1 MVSMKI
7 LTKDTWQIIRQN
19 WKNILLFE
27 LLYRGITTS
36 VYMRLV
42 SRGIRLALRAAGYS
56 YLTPANIGNF
66 LIRPVTLLIFAAV
79 AFVGILILSLETAGL
94 ITAFQGSAY
103 YQKLTP
109 LHILWGGLQKLKDEM
124 IKCNWRLPLFLTVQY
139 LLIHLPF
146 IMRTIVRYKPAN
158 FIFQELKKQPVAVAF
173 LVVLLIFGILAV
185 IPRSLTAYGCMIEQ
199 KHFHSGVVRSWQ
211 MTHKRK
217 WKISSLAM
225 FWELAVILL
234 AVAVY
239 AASVCAAA
247 LCVVRFS
254 RQNLAMAVLLSSA
267 DRLETGIIYLA
278 SMLAT
283 VAVYAALSVAYYQ
296 YGNRRFHTERWDF
309 GYPARGSMNRRTMA
323 VILTAVVGVGLFY
336 IYDLVRNGSELSE
349 ELLIETEIT
358 AHRGSSRTAP
368 ENTIPAIEAAVE
380 EMADSV
386 EIDVQMTAD
395 GVVVLGHDASLK
407 RVAGVNRS
415 IASMTFEELEK
426 LDVGSWFSSEYAG
439 TRIPSLS
446 EVLEL
451 CSQKT
456 SLNIEIKYVGKNS
469 ELPEK
474 TAEMVREY
482 GMENQCVITSTNLSY
497 LKRVKEALPEIRTG
511 YIISAAY
518 GNFYSSED
526 VDFISIRS
534 GFVTSALMQNAHEQ
548 GKAVYAWTVNTKSE
562 LERLTLLGVD
572 GIITDRPVLAREI
585 VYREEATESLF
596 EYLKLV
602 LR

>member
-1 MVSMKI
+1 MKI

-283 VAVYAALSVAYYQ
+283 VAVYAALAVAYYQ

-518 GNFYSSED
+518 GNFYSSEY

>member
-1 MVSMKI
+1 MKI

-27 LLYRGITTS
+27 FLYRGITTP

-66 LIRPVTLLIFAAV
+66 LIQPVTLLAFAAA

-94 ITAFQGSAY
+94 VTAFQGSAY

-109 LHILWGGLQKLKDEM
+109 LHILWGGLQKMKDEM
-124 IKCNWRLPLFLTVQY
+124 EKRNWQLPLFLAAQY

-146 IMRTIVRYKPAN
+146 ILRTIVRYKPAN
-158 FIFQELKKQPVAVAF
+158 FIFQELKKQPVAVTF
-173 LVVLLIFGILAV
+173 LIILLIFGILAV
-185 IPRSLTAYGCMIEQ
+185 IPRSLTVYGCMIEQ

-217 WKISSLAM
+217 WRIASLAM

-234 AVAVY
+234 ASAVY
-239 AASVCAAA
+239 AVSVCVAAV
-247 LCVVRFS
+247 CVVYFS
-254 RQNLAMAVLLSSA
+254 RQSLAMAVLLSAA

-278 SMLAT
+278 SMLT
-283 VAVYAALSVAYYQ
+283 FVMVFAALSVADYQ
-296 YGNRRFHTERWDF
+296 YGNRRFHAERWDF
-309 GYPARGSMNRRTMA
+309 GYPARGSINRKTMA
-323 VILTAVVGVGLFY
+323 VVLAALLGVGLFY

-358 AHRGSSRTAP
+358 AHRGSSVTAP
-368 ENTIPAIEAAVE
+368 ENTIPAIEKAME

-386 EIDVQMTAD
+386 EIDVQMTSD
-395 GVVVLGHDASLK
+395 GVIVLGHDASLK

-415 IASMTFEELEK
+415 IASMTFAQLEQ
-426 LDVGSWFSSEYAG
+426 LDVGSWFSKSYEG
-439 TRIPSLS
+439 TRIPALS

-451 CSQKT
+451 CSQKIG
-456 SLNIEIKYVGKNS
+456 LNIEIKYVGKNS

-474 TAEMVREY
+474 TAEMIKAY
-482 GMENQCVITSTNLSY
+482 GMENQCVVTSTNLPY
-497 LKRVKEALPEIRTG
+497 LRRVKAVLPEVRTG

-518 GNFYSSED
+518 GNFYSSENI
-526 VDFISIRS
+526 DFISIRS

-548 GKAVYAWTVNTKSE
+548 GKAVYAWTVNSKSE

>member
-1 MVSMKI
+1 MKI

-27 LLYRGITTS
+27 LLYRGITTP

-66 LIRPVTLLIFAAV
+66 LIQPVTLLAFAAA

-94 ITAFQGSAY
+94 VTAFQGSAY

-109 LHILWGGLQKLKDEM
+109 LHILWGGLQKMKDEM
-124 IKCNWRLPLFLTVQY
+124 EKRNWQLPLFLAAQY

-146 IMRTIVRYKPAN
+146 ILRTIVRYKPAN
-158 FIFQELKKQPVAVAF
+158 FIFQELKKQPVAVTF
-173 LVVLLIFGILAV
+173 LIILLIFGILAV
-185 IPRSLTAYGCMIEQ
+185 IPRSLTVYGCMIEQ

-217 WKISSLAM
+217 WRIASLAM

-234 AVAVY
+234 ASAVY
-239 AASVCAAA
+239 AVSVCVAAV
-247 LCVVRFS
+247 CVVYFS
-254 RQNLAMAVLLSSA
+254 RQSLAMAVLLSAA
-267 DRLETGIIYLA
+267 DRLETGIFYLA
-278 SMLAT
+278 SMLAF
-283 VAVYAALSVAYYQ
+283 VMVFAARSVAYYQ
-296 YGNRRFHTERWDF
+296 YGNRRFHADRWDF
-309 GYPARGSMNRRTMA
+309 GYPARGSINRKTMA
-323 VILTAVVGVGLFY
+323 MVLAALLGVGLFY

-358 AHRGSSRTAP
+358 AHRGSSVTAP
-368 ENTIPAIEAAVE
+368 ENTIPAIEKAME

-386 EIDVQMTAD
+386 EIDVQMTSD
-395 GVVVLGHDASLK
+395 GVIVLGHDASLK

-415 IASMTFEELEK
+415 IASMSFAQLEQ
-426 LDVGSWFSSEYAG
+426 LDVGSWFSKSYEG
-439 TRIPSLS
+439 TRIPALS

-451 CSQKT
+451 CSQKIG
-456 SLNIEIKYVGKNS
+456 LNIEIKYVGKNS

-474 TAEMVREY
+474 TAEMIKAY
-482 GMENQCVITSTNLSY
+482 GMENQCVVTSTNLPY
-497 LKRVKEALPEIRTG
+497 LRRVKAVLPEVRTG

-548 GKAVYAWTVNTKSE
+548 GKAVYAWTVNSKSE

>member
-1 MVSMKI
+1 MKI

-158 FIFQELKKQPVAVAF
+158 FIFQELKKQPVTVAF
-173 LVVLLIFGILAV
+173 LVVLLIFGILAMV
-185 IPRSLTAYGCMIEQ
+185 PRSLTAYGCMIEQ

-395 GVVVLGHDASLK
+395 GVIVLGHDASLK

-451 CSQKT
+451 CSQKI

>member
-1 MVSMKI
+1 MKI

-426 LDVGSWFSSEYAG
+426 LDVGSCFSSEYAG

>member
-1 MVSMKI
+1 MKI

-585 VYREEATESLF
+585 VYWEEATESLF

>member
-1 MVSMKI
+1 MKI

-158 FIFQELKKQPVAVAF
+158 FIFQELKKQPVVVAF
-173 LVVLLIFGILAV
+173 LVVLLVFGILAMV
-185 IPRSLTAYGCMIEQ
+185 PRSLTAYGCMIEQ

-451 CSQKT
+451 CSQKI

>member
-1 MVSMKI
+1 MKI

-27 LLYRGITTS
+27 FLYRGITTP

-66 LIRPVTLLIFAAV
+66 LIQPVTLLAFAAA

-94 ITAFQGSAY
+94 VTAFQGSAY

-109 LHILWGGLQKLKDEM
+109 LHILWGGLQKMKDEM
-124 IKCNWRLPLFLTVQY
+124 EKRNWQLPLFLAAQY

-146 IMRTIVRYKPAN
+146 ILRTIVRYKPAN
-158 FIFQELKKQPVAVAF
+158 FIFQELKKQPVAVTF
-173 LVVLLIFGILAV
+173 LIILLIFGILAV
-185 IPRSLTAYGCMIEQ
+185 IPRSLTVYGCMIEQ

-217 WKISSLAM
+217 WRIASLAM

-234 AVAVY
+234 ASAVY
-239 AASVCAAA
+239 AVSVCVAAV
-247 LCVVRFS
+247 CVVYFS
-254 RQNLAMAVLLSSA
+254 RQSLAMAVLLSAA

-278 SMLAT
+278 SMLT
-283 VAVYAALSVAYYQ
+283 FVMVFAALSVAYYQ
-296 YGNRRFHTERWDF
+296 YGNRRFHAERWDF
-309 GYPARGSMNRRTMA
+309 GYPARGSINRKTMA
-323 VILTAVVGVGLFY
+323 VVLAALLGVGLFY
-336 IYDLVRNGSELSE
+336 IYDLVRNGSVLSE

-358 AHRGSSRTAP
+358 AHRGSSVTAP
-368 ENTIPAIEAAVE
+368 ENTIPAIEKAME

-386 EIDVQMTAD
+386 EIDVQMTSD
-395 GVVVLGHDASLK
+395 GVIVLGHDASLK

-415 IASMTFEELEK
+415 IASMTFAQLEQ
-426 LDVGSWFSSEYAG
+426 LDVGSWFSKSYEG
-439 TRIPSLS
+439 TRIPALS

-451 CSQKT
+451 CSQKIG
-456 SLNIEIKYVGKNS
+456 LNIEIKYVGKNS

-474 TAEMVREY
+474 TAEMIKAY
-482 GMENQCVITSTNLSY
+482 GMENQCVVTSTNLPY
-497 LKRVKEALPEIRTG
+497 LRRVKAVLPEVRTG

-526 VDFISIRS
+526 IDFISIRS

-548 GKAVYAWTVNTKSE
+548 GKAVYAWTVNSKSE

>member
-1 MVSMKI
+1 MKI

-323 VILTAVVGVGLFY
+323 VILTAVGGAGLLY

>member
-1 MVSMKI
+1 MKI

-278 SMLAT
+278 SILAT

-323 VILTAVVGVGLFY
+323 VILTAVVGGGLFY

-368 ENTIPAIEAAVE
+368 ENTIPAIDAAVE

>member
-1 MVSMKI
+1 MKI

-456 SLNIEIKYVGKNS
+456 SLDIEIKYVGKNS

>member
-1 MVSMKI
+1 MKI

-173 LVVLLIFGILAV
+173 LVVLLIFGILAMV
-185 IPRSLTAYGCMIEQ
+185 PRSLTAYGCMIEQ

-451 CSQKT
+451 CSQKI

-548 GKAVYAWTVNTKSE
+548 GKAVYAWTVNSKSE

>member
-1 MVSMKI
+1 MKI

-27 LLYRGITTS
+27 LLYRGITTP

-66 LIRPVTLLIFAAV
+66 LIQPVTLLAFAAA

-94 ITAFQGSAY
+94 VTAFQGSAY

-109 LHILWGGLQKLKDEM
+109 LHILWGGLQKMKDEM
-124 IKCNWRLPLFLTVQY
+124 EKRNWQLPLFLAAQY

-146 IMRTIVRYKPAN
+146 ILRTIVRYKPAN
-158 FIFQELKKQPVAVAF
+158 FIFQELKKQPVAVTF
-173 LVVLLIFGILAV
+173 LIILLIFGILAV
-185 IPRSLTAYGCMIEQ
+185 IPRSLTVYGCMIEQ

-217 WKISSLAM
+217 WRIASLAM

-234 AVAVY
+234 ASAVY
-239 AASVCAAA
+239 AVSVCVAAV
-247 LCVVRFS
+247 CVVYFS
-254 RQNLAMAVLLSSA
+254 RQSLAMAVLLSAA

-278 SMLAT
+278 SMLT
-283 VAVYAALSVAYYQ
+283 FVMVFAALSVAYYQ
-296 YGNRRFHTERWDF
+296 YGNHRFHAERWDF
-309 GYPARGSMNRRTMA
+309 GYPARGSINRKTMA
-323 VILTAVVGVGLFY
+323 MVLAALLGVGLFY

-358 AHRGSSRTAP
+358 AHRGSSVTAP
-368 ENTIPAIEAAVE
+368 ENTIPAIEKAME

-386 EIDVQMTAD
+386 EIDVQMTSD
-395 GVVVLGHDASLK
+395 GVIVLGHDASLK

-415 IASMTFEELEK
+415 IASMTFAQLEQ
-426 LDVGSWFSSEYAG
+426 LDVGSWFSKSYEG
-439 TRIPSLS
+439 TRIPALS

-451 CSQKT
+451 CSQKIG
-456 SLNIEIKYVGKNS
+456 LNIEIKYVGKNS

-474 TAEMVREY
+474 TAEMIKAY
-482 GMENQCVITSTNLSY
+482 GMENQCVVTSTNLPY
-497 LKRVKEALPEIRTG
+497 LRRVKAVLPEVRTG

-526 VDFISIRS
+526 IDFISIRS

-548 GKAVYAWTVNTKSE
+548 GKAVYAWTVNSKSE

>member
-1 MVSMKI
+1 MKI

-27 LLYRGITTS
+27 LLYRGITTP

-56 YLTPANIGNF
+56 YLTPANIGSF
-66 LIRPVTLLIFAAV
+66 LIRPVTLLTMVLLAFAGV
-79 AFVGILILSLETAGL
+79 LILSLETAGL
-94 ITAFQGSAY
+94 IAAFQGSAY

-109 LHILWGGLQKLKDEM
+109 LHILWGGIQKMKDETV
-124 IKCNWRLPLFLTVQY
+124 KRNWHLPLFLTAQY
-139 LLIHLPF
+139 LLIQLPL

-173 LVVLLIFGILAV
+173 LLILLIFGVLAAIPRCLAV
-185 IPRSLTAYGCMIEQ
+185 YGCMIEQ
-199 KHFHSGVVRSWQ
+199 KNFHSGVVRSWQ

-217 WKISSLAM
+217 WKITSLAM
-225 FWELAVILL
+225 FWELAVLVL

-239 AASVCAAA
+239 AASVCIAAV
-247 LCVVRFS
+247 CVVRFS
-254 RQNLAMAVLLSSA
+254 RQSLAMAVLLSAA
-267 DRLETGIIYLA
+267 DKLETGIIYLA
-278 SMLAT
+278 SILAT
-283 VAVYAALSVAYYQ
+283 VVVYAALSVAYYQ
-296 YGNRRFHTERWDF
+296 YGNRRFHAERWDF
-309 GYPARGSMNRRTMA
+309 GYPSKGSVNRRTLAA
-323 VILTAVVGVGLFY
+323 VLTAVVCIGLFY

-368 ENTIPAIEAAVE
+368 ENTIPAIEAAIE
-380 EMADSV
+380 ELADSA
-386 EIDVQMTAD
+386 EIDVQMTSD
-395 GVVVLGHDASLK
+395 GVIVLGHDASLK

-415 IASMTFEELEK
+415 IASMTFEELEQ
-426 LDVGSWFSSEYAG
+426 LDVGSWFSSVYAG
-439 TRIPSLS
+439 TRVPALS

-451 CSQKT
+451 CEQKIN
-456 SLNIEIKYVGKNS
+456 LNIEIKYVGKNS

-474 TAEMVREY
+474 TAEMIKEY

-497 LKRVKEALPEIRTG
+497 LKRVKEVLPEIRTG

-526 VDFISIRS
+526 VDFISLRS
-534 GFVTSALMQNAHEQ
+534 GFVTSDLMRNAHEQ
-548 GKAVYAWTVNTKSE
+548 GKAVYAWTVNTKNE
-562 LERLTLLGVD
+562 MERLTLLGVD

-596 EYLKLV
+596 EYLKAV

>member
-1 MVSMKI
+1 MKI

-27 LLYRGITTS
+27 FLYRGITTP

-66 LIRPVTLLIFAAV
+66 LIQPVTLLAFAAA

-94 ITAFQGSAY
+94 VTAFQGSAY

-109 LHILWGGLQKLKDEM
+109 LHILWGGLQKMKDEM
-124 IKCNWRLPLFLTVQY
+124 EKRNWQLPLFLAAQY

-146 IMRTIVRYKPAN
+146 ILRTIVRYKPAN
-158 FIFQELKKQPVAVAF
+158 FIFQELKKQPVAVTF
-173 LVVLLIFGILAV
+173 LIILLIFGILAV
-185 IPRSLTAYGCMIEQ
+185 IPRSLTVYGCMIEQ

-217 WKISSLAM
+217 WRITSLAM

-234 AVAVY
+234 ASAVY
-239 AASVCAAA
+239 AVSVCVAAV
-247 LCVVRFS
+247 CVVYFS
-254 RQNLAMAVLLSSA
+254 RQSLAMAVLLSAA

-278 SMLAT
+278 SMLAF
-283 VAVYAALSVAYYQ
+283 VMVFAALSVAYYQ
-296 YGNRRFHTERWDF
+296 YGNRRFHAERWDF
-309 GYPARGSMNRRTMA
+309 GYPARGSINRKTMA
-323 VILTAVVGVGLFY
+323 VVLAALLGVGLFY

-358 AHRGSSRTAP
+358 AHRGSSVTAP
-368 ENTIPAIEAAVE
+368 ENTIPAIEKAME

-386 EIDVQMTAD
+386 EIDVQMTSD
-395 GVVVLGHDASLK
+395 GVIVLGHDASLK

-415 IASMTFEELEK
+415 IASMTFAQLEQ
-426 LDVGSWFSSEYAG
+426 LDVGSWFSKSYEG
-439 TRIPSLS
+439 TRIPALS

-451 CSQKT
+451 CSQKIG
-456 SLNIEIKYVGKNS
+456 LNIEIKYVGKNS

-474 TAEMVREY
+474 TAEMIKAY
-482 GMENQCVITSTNLSY
+482 GMENQCVVTSTNLPY
-497 LKRVKEALPEIRTG
+497 LRRVKAVLPEVRTG

-526 VDFISIRS
+526 IDFISIRS

-548 GKAVYAWTVNTKSE
+548 GKAVYAWTVNSKSE

>member
-1 MVSMKI
+1 MKI

-94 ITAFQGSAY
+94 ITVFQGSAY

>member
-1 MVSMKI
+1 MKI

-27 LLYRGITTS
+27 LLYRGITTP

-66 LIRPVTLLIFAAV
+66 LIQPVTLLAFAAA

-94 ITAFQGSAY
+94 VTAFQGSAY

-109 LHILWGGLQKLKDEM
+109 LHILWGGLQKMKDEM
-124 IKCNWRLPLFLTVQY
+124 EKRNWQLPLFLAAQY

-146 IMRTIVRYKPAN
+146 ILRTIVRYKPAN
-158 FIFQELKKQPVAVAF
+158 FIFQELKKQPVAVTF
-173 LVVLLIFGILAV
+173 LIILLIFGILAV
-185 IPRSLTAYGCMIEQ
+185 IPRSLTVYGCMIEQ

-217 WKISSLAM
+217 WRIASLAM

-234 AVAVY
+234 ASAVY
-239 AASVCAAA
+239 AVSVCVAAV
-247 LCVVRFS
+247 CVVYFS
-254 RQNLAMAVLLSSA
+254 RQSLAMAVLLSAA

-278 SMLAT
+278 SMLAF
-283 VAVYAALSVAYYQ
+283 VMVFAALSVAYYQ
-296 YGNRRFHTERWDF
+296 YGNRRFHADRWDF
-309 GYPARGSMNRRTMA
+309 GYPARGSINRKTMA
-323 VILTAVVGVGLFY
+323 MVLAALLGVGLFY

-358 AHRGSSRTAP
+358 AHRGSSVTAP
-368 ENTIPAIEAAVE
+368 ENTIPAIEKAME

-386 EIDVQMTAD
+386 EIDVQMTSD
-395 GVVVLGHDASLK
+395 GVIVLGHDASLK
-407 RVAGVNRS
+407 RVAGVNRC
-415 IASMTFEELEK
+415 IASMTFAQLEQ
-426 LDVGSWFSSEYAG
+426 LDVGSWFSKSYEG
-439 TRIPSLS
+439 TRIPALS

-451 CSQKT
+451 CSQKIG
-456 SLNIEIKYVGKNS
+456 LNIEIKYVGKNS

-474 TAEMVREY
+474 TAEMIKAY
-482 GMENQCVITSTNLSY
+482 GMENQCVVTSTNLPY
-497 LKRVKEALPEIRTG
+497 LRRVKAVLPEVRTG

-526 VDFISIRS
+526 IDFISIRS

-548 GKAVYAWTVNTKSE
+548 GKAVYAWTVNSKSE

>member
-1 MVSMKI
+1 MKI

-407 RVAGVNRS
+407 RVAGVNRF

-534 GFVTSALMQNAHEQ
+534 GFVTLCADA
-548 GKAVYAWTVNTKSE
+548 
-562 LERLTLLGVD
+562 ER
-572 GIITDRPVLAREI
+572 P
-585 VYREEATESLF
+585 
-596 EYLKLV
+596 
-602 LR
+602 

>member
-1 MVSMKI
+1 MKI

-456 SLNIEIKYVGKNS
+456 SLNIEIKYVGKNR

>member
-1 MVSMKI
+1 MKI

-27 LLYRGITTS
+27 LLYRGITTP

-66 LIRPVTLLIFAAV
+66 LIQPVTLLAFAAA

-94 ITAFQGSAY
+94 VTAFQGSAY

-109 LHILWGGLQKLKDEM
+109 LHILWGGLQKMKDEM
-124 IKCNWRLPLFLTVQY
+124 EKRNWQLPLFLAAQY

-146 IMRTIVRYKPAN
+146 ILRTIVRYKPAN
-158 FIFQELKKQPVAVAF
+158 FIFQELKKQPVAVTF
-173 LVVLLIFGILAV
+173 LIILLIFGILAV
-185 IPRSLTAYGCMIEQ
+185 IPRSLTVYGCMIEQ

-217 WKISSLAM
+217 WRIASLAM

-234 AVAVY
+234 ASAVY
-239 AASVCAAA
+239 AVSVCVAAV
-247 LCVVRFS
+247 CVVYFS
-254 RQNLAMAVLLSSA
+254 RQSLAMAVLLSAA

-278 SMLAT
+278 SMLAF
-283 VAVYAALSVAYYQ
+283 VMVFAALSVAYYQ
-296 YGNRRFHTERWDF
+296 YGNRRFHADRWDF
-309 GYPARGSMNRRTMA
+309 GYPARGSINRKTMA
-323 VILTAVVGVGLFY
+323 MVLAALLSVGLFY

-358 AHRGSSRTAP
+358 AHRGSSVTAP
-368 ENTIPAIEAAVE
+368 ENTIPAIEKAME

-386 EIDVQMTAD
+386 EIDVQMTSD
-395 GVVVLGHDASLK
+395 GVIVLGHDASLK

-415 IASMTFEELEK
+415 IASMTFAQLEQ
-426 LDVGSWFSSEYAG
+426 LDVGSWFSKSYEG
-439 TRIPSLS
+439 TRIPALS

-451 CSQKT
+451 CSQKIG
-456 SLNIEIKYVGKNS
+456 LNIEIKYVGKNS

-474 TAEMVREY
+474 TAEMIKAY
-482 GMENQCVITSTNLSY
+482 GMENQCVVTSTNLPY
-497 LKRVKEALPEIRTG
+497 LRRVKAVLPEVRTG

-518 GNFYSSED
+518 VNFYSSED

-548 GKAVYAWTVNTKSE
+548 GKAVYAWTVNSKSE

>member
-1 MVSMKI
+1 MKI

-173 LVVLLIFGILAV
+173 LVVLLIFGILAM

-451 CSQKT
+451 CSQKI

-585 VYREEATESLF
+585 VYREEATVSLF

>member
-1 MVSMKI
+1 MKI

>member
-1 MVSMKI
+1 MKI

-27 LLYRGITTS
+27 LLYRGITTP

-66 LIRPVTLLIFAAV
+66 LIQPVTLLAFAAA

-94 ITAFQGSAY
+94 VTAFQGSAY

-109 LHILWGGLQKLKDEM
+109 FHILWGGLQKMKDEM
-124 IKCNWRLPLFLTVQY
+124 EKRNWQLPLFLAAQY

-146 IMRTIVRYKPAN
+146 ILRTIVRYKPAN
-158 FIFQELKKQPVAVAF
+158 FIFQELKKQPVAVTF
-173 LVVLLIFGILAV
+173 LIILLIFGILAV
-185 IPRSLTAYGCMIEQ
+185 IPRSLTVYGCMIEQ

-217 WKISSLAM
+217 WRIASLAM

-234 AVAVY
+234 ASAVY
-239 AASVCAAA
+239 AVSVCVAAV
-247 LCVVRFS
+247 CVVYFS
-254 RQNLAMAVLLSSA
+254 RQSLAMAVLLSAA

-278 SMLAT
+278 SMLAF
-283 VAVYAALSVAYYQ
+283 VMVFAALSVAYYQ
-296 YGNRRFHTERWDF
+296 YGNRRFHADRWDF
-309 GYPARGSMNRRTMA
+309 GYPARGSINRKTMA
-323 VILTAVVGVGLFY
+323 MVLAALLSVGLFY

-358 AHRGSSRTAP
+358 AHRGSSVTAP
-368 ENTIPAIEAAVE
+368 ENTIPAIEKAME

-386 EIDVQMTAD
+386 EIDVQMTSD
-395 GVVVLGHDASLK
+395 GVIVLGHDASLK

-415 IASMTFEELEK
+415 IASMTFAQLEQ
-426 LDVGSWFSSEYAG
+426 LDVGSWFSKSYEG
-439 TRIPSLS
+439 TRIPALS

-451 CSQKT
+451 CSQKIG
-456 SLNIEIKYVGKNS
+456 LNIEIKYVGKNS

-474 TAEMVREY
+474 TAEMIKAY
-482 GMENQCVITSTNLSY
+482 GMENQCVVTSTNLPY
-497 LKRVKEALPEIRTG
+497 LRRVKAVLPEVRTG

-526 VDFISIRS
+526 IDFISIRS

-548 GKAVYAWTVNTKSE
+548 GKAVYAWTVNSKSE

>member
-1 MVSMKI
+1 MKI

-27 LLYRGITTS
+27 LLYRGITTP

-56 YLTPANIGNF
+56 YLTPANIGSF
-66 LIRPVTLLIFAAV
+66 LIRPATLLALV
-79 AFVGILILSLETAGL
+79 LLAFVGILILSLETAGL

-109 LHILWGGLQKLKDEM
+109 LHILWGGIQKMKDETV
-124 IKCNWRLPLFLTVQY
+124 KRNGHLTLFLTAQY

-146 IMRTIVRYKPAN
+146 IMRTVVRYKPAN

-173 LVVLLIFGILAV
+173 LVILLIFGILAA
-185 IPRSLTAYGCMIEQ
+185 IPRCLTVYGCMIEQ
-199 KHFHSGVVRSWQ
+199 KNFHSGVVRSWQ

-217 WKISSLAM
+217 WKITSLAM
-225 FWELAVILL
+225 FWELAVIVL

-239 AASVCAAA
+239 AASVCIAAV
-247 LCVVRFS
+247 CVVRFS
-254 RQNLAMAVLLSSA
+254 RQSLAMAVLLSVA
-267 DRLETGIIYLA
+267 DKLETGIIYLA
-278 SMLAT
+278 SILAT

-296 YGNRRFHTERWDF
+296 YGNRRFHAERWDF
-309 GYPARGSMNRRTMA
+309 GYPSKGSVNRRTLAA
-323 VILTAVVGVGLFY
+323 VLTAVVCVGMFY

-349 ELLIETEIT
+349 ELLITTEIT

-368 ENTIPAIEAAVE
+368 ENTIPAIEAAIE
-380 EMADSV
+380 ELADSA

-395 GVVVLGHDASLK
+395 GVIVLGHDASLK

-415 IASMTFEELEK
+415 IASMTFDELEQ
-426 LDVGSWFSSEYAG
+426 LDVGSWFSSVYTG
-439 TRIPSLS
+439 TRVPALS

-451 CSQKT
+451 CDQKIG
-456 SLNIEIKYVGKNS
+456 LNIEIKYVGKNS

-474 TAEMVREY
+474 TAEMIKEY

-497 LKRVKEALPEIRTG
+497 LKRVKEVLPEIRTG

-518 GNFYSSED
+518 GNFYSSDD
-526 VDFISIRS
+526 VDFISLRS
-534 GFVTSALMQNAHEQ
+534 GFVTSDLMRNAHEQ
-548 GKAVYAWTVNTKSE
+548 GKAVYAWTVNTKNE
-562 LERLTLLGVD
+562 MERLTLLGVD

-585 VYREEATESLF
+585 VYREDATESLF
-596 EYLKLV
+596 EYLKAV

>member
-1 MVSMKI
+1 MKI

-27 LLYRGITTS
+27 LLYRGITTP

-66 LIRPVTLLIFAAV
+66 LIQPVTLLAFAAA

-94 ITAFQGSAY
+94 VTAFQGSAY

-109 LHILWGGLQKLKDEM
+109 LHILWGGLQKMKDEM
-124 IKCNWRLPLFLTVQY
+124 EKRNWQLPLFLAAQY

-146 IMRTIVRYKPAN
+146 ILRTIVRYKPAN
-158 FIFQELKKQPVAVAF
+158 FIFQELKKQPVAVTF
-173 LVVLLIFGILAV
+173 LIILLIFGILAA
-185 IPRSLTAYGCMIEQ
+185 IPRSLTVYGCMIEQ

-217 WKISSLAM
+217 WRIASLAM

-234 AVAVY
+234 ASAVY
-239 AASVCAAA
+239 AVSVCVAAV
-247 LCVVRFS
+247 CVVYFS
-254 RQNLAMAVLLSSA
+254 RQSLAMAVLLSAA

-278 SMLAT
+278 SMLAF
-283 VAVYAALSVAYYQ
+283 VMVFAALSVAYYQ
-296 YGNRRFHTERWDF
+296 YGNRRFHADRWDF
-309 GYPARGSMNRRTMA
+309 GYPARGSINRKTMA
-323 VILTAVVGVGLFY
+323 MVLAALLSVGLFY

-358 AHRGSSRTAP
+358 AHRGSSVTAP
-368 ENTIPAIEAAVE
+368 ENTIPAIEKAME

-386 EIDVQMTAD
+386 EIDVQMTSD
-395 GVVVLGHDASLK
+395 GVIVLGHDASLK

-415 IASMTFEELEK
+415 IASMTFAQLEQ
-426 LDVGSWFSSEYAG
+426 LDVGSWFSKSYEG
-439 TRIPSLS
+439 TRIPALS

-451 CSQKT
+451 CSQKIG
-456 SLNIEIKYVGKNS
+456 LNIEIKYVGKNS

-474 TAEMVREY
+474 TAEMIKAY
-482 GMENQCVITSTNLSY
+482 GMENQCVVTSTNLPY
-497 LKRVKEALPEIRTG
+497 LRRVKAVLPEVRTG

-548 GKAVYAWTVNTKSE
+548 GKAVYAWTVNSKSE

>member
-1 MVSMKI
+1 MKL

-27 LLYRGITTS
+27 LLYRGITTP

-66 LIRPVTLLIFAAV
+66 LIQPVTLLAFAAA

-94 ITAFQGSAY
+94 VTAFQGSAY

-109 LHILWGGLQKLKDEM
+109 LHILWGGLQKMKDEM
-124 IKCNWRLPLFLTVQY
+124 EKRNWQLPLFLAAQY

-146 IMRTIVRYKPAN
+146 ILRTIVRYKPAN
-158 FIFQELKKQPVAVAF
+158 FIFQELKKQPVAVTF
-173 LVVLLIFGILAV
+173 LIILLIFGILAV
-185 IPRSLTAYGCMIEQ
+185 IPRSLTVYGCMIEQ

-217 WKISSLAM
+217 WRIASLAM

-234 AVAVY
+234 ASAVY
-239 AASVCAAA
+239 AVSVCVAAV
-247 LCVVRFS
+247 CVVYFS
-254 RQNLAMAVLLSSA
+254 RQSLAMAVLLSAA

-278 SMLAT
+278 SMLAF
-283 VAVYAALSVAYYQ
+283 VMVFAALSVAYYQ
-296 YGNRRFHTERWDF
+296 YGNRRFHADRWDF
-309 GYPARGSMNRRTMA
+309 GYPARGSINRKTMA
-323 VILTAVVGVGLFY
+323 MVLAALLSVGLFY

-358 AHRGSSRTAP
+358 AHRGSSVTAP
-368 ENTIPAIEAAVE
+368 ENTIPAIEKAME

-386 EIDVQMTAD
+386 EIDVQMTSD
-395 GVVVLGHDASLK
+395 GVIVLGHDASLK

-415 IASMTFEELEK
+415 IASMTFAQLEQ
-426 LDVGSWFSSEYAG
+426 LDVGSWFSKSYEG
-439 TRIPSLS
+439 TRIPALS

-451 CSQKT
+451 CSQKIG
-456 SLNIEIKYVGKNS
+456 LNIEIKYVGKNS

-474 TAEMVREY
+474 TAEMIKAY
-482 GMENQCVITSTNLSY
+482 GMENQCVVTSTNLPY
-497 LKRVKEALPEIRTG
+497 LRRVKAVLPEVRTG

-526 VDFISIRS
+526 IDFISIRS

-548 GKAVYAWTVNTKSE
+548 GKAVYAWTVNSKSE

>member
-1 MVSMKI
+1 MKI

-124 IKCNWRLPLFLTVQY
+124 IKRNWRLPLFLTVQY

-254 RQNLAMAVLLSSA
+254 RQNLAMAVLLSAA

-451 CSQKT
+451 CSQKI

>member
-1 MVSMKI
+1 MKI

-27 LLYRGITTS
+27 LLYRGITTP

-66 LIRPVTLLIFAAV
+66 LIQPVTLLAFAAA

-94 ITAFQGSAY
+94 VTAFQGSAY

-109 LHILWGGLQKLKDEM
+109 LHILWGGLQKMKDEM
-124 IKCNWRLPLFLTVQY
+124 EKRNWQLPLFLAAQY

-146 IMRTIVRYKPAN
+146 ILRTIVRYKPAN
-158 FIFQELKKQPVAVAF
+158 FIFQELKKQPVAVTF
-173 LVVLLIFGILAV
+173 LIILLIFGILAV
-185 IPRSLTAYGCMIEQ
+185 IPRSLTVYGCMIEQ

-217 WKISSLAM
+217 WRITSLAM

-234 AVAVY
+234 ASAVY
-239 AASVCAAA
+239 AVSVCVAAV
-247 LCVVRFS
+247 CVVYFS
-254 RQNLAMAVLLSSA
+254 RQSLAMAVLLSAA

-278 SMLAT
+278 SMLT
-283 VAVYAALSVAYYQ
+283 FVMVFAALSVAYYQ
-296 YGNRRFHTERWDF
+296 YGNRRFHADRWDF
-309 GYPARGSMNRRTMA
+309 GYPARGSINRKTMA
-323 VILTAVVGVGLFY
+323 MVLAALLGVGLFY

-358 AHRGSSRTAP
+358 AHRGSSVTAP
-368 ENTIPAIEAAVE
+368 ENTIPAIEKAME

-386 EIDVQMTAD
+386 EIDVQMTSD
-395 GVVVLGHDASLK
+395 GVIVLGHDASLK

-415 IASMTFEELEK
+415 IASMTFAQLEQ
-426 LDVGSWFSSEYAG
+426 LDVGSWFSKSYEG
-439 TRIPSLS
+439 TRIPALS

-451 CSQKT
+451 CSQKIG
-456 SLNIEIKYVGKNS
+456 LNIEIKYVGKNS

-474 TAEMVREY
+474 TAEMIKAY
-482 GMENQCVITSTNLSY
+482 GMENQCVVTSTNLPY
-497 LKRVKEALPEIRTG
+497 LRRVKAVLPEVRTG

-526 VDFISIRS
+526 IDFISIRS

-548 GKAVYAWTVNTKSE
+548 GKAVYAWTVNSKSE

>member
-1 MVSMKI
+1 MKI

-534 GFVTSALMQNAHEQ
+534 GFVTSALMQNAQ
-548 GKAVYAWTVNTKSE
+548 
-562 LERLTLLGVD
+562 
-572 GIITDRPVLAREI
+572 
-585 VYREEATESLF
+585 
-596 EYLKLV
+596 
-602 LR
+602 

>member
-1 MVSMKI
+1 MKI

-27 LLYRGITTS
+27 LLYRGITTP

-66 LIRPVTLLIFAAV
+66 LIQPVTLLAFAAA

-94 ITAFQGSAY
+94 VTAFQGSAY

-109 LHILWGGLQKLKDEM
+109 LHILWGGLQKMKDEM
-124 IKCNWRLPLFLTVQY
+124 EKRNWQLPLFLAAQY

-146 IMRTIVRYKPAN
+146 ILRTIVRYKPAN
-158 FIFQELKKQPVAVAF
+158 FIFQELKKQPVAVTF
-173 LVVLLIFGILAV
+173 LIILLIFGILAV
-185 IPRSLTAYGCMIEQ
+185 IPRSLTVYGCMIEQ

-217 WKISSLAM
+217 WRIASLAM

-234 AVAVY
+234 ASAVY
-239 AASVCAAA
+239 AVSVCVAAV
-247 LCVVRFS
+247 CVVYFS
-254 RQNLAMAVLLSSA
+254 RQSLAMAVLLSAA

-278 SMLAT
+278 SMLAF
-283 VAVYAALSVAYYQ
+283 VMVFAALSVAYYQ
-296 YGNRRFHTERWDF
+296 YGNRRFHADRWDF
-309 GYPARGSMNRRTMA
+309 GYPARGSINRKTMA
-323 VILTAVVGVGLFY
+323 MVLAALLSVGLFY

-358 AHRGSSRTAP
+358 AHRGSSVTAP
-368 ENTIPAIEAAVE
+368 ENTIPAIEKAME

-386 EIDVQMTAD
+386 EIDVQMTSD
-395 GVVVLGHDASLK
+395 GVIVLGHDASLK

-415 IASMTFEELEK
+415 IASMTFAQLEQ
-426 LDVGSWFSSEYAG
+426 LDVGSWFSKSYEG
-439 TRIPSLS
+439 TRIPALS

-451 CSQKT
+451 CSQKIG
-456 SLNIEIKYVGKNS
+456 LNIEIKYVGKNS

-474 TAEMVREY
+474 TAEMIKAY
-482 GMENQCVITSTNLSY
+482 GMENQCVVTSTNLPY
-497 LKRVKEALPEIRTG
+497 LRRVKAVLPEVRTG

-526 VDFISIRS
+526 IDFISIRS

-548 GKAVYAWTVNTKSE
+548 GKAVYAWTVNSKSE

>member
-1 MVSMKI
+1 MKI

-27 LLYRGITTS
+27 FLYRGITTP

-66 LIRPVTLLIFAAV
+66 LIQPVTLLAFAAA

-94 ITAFQGSAY
+94 VTAFQGSAY

-109 LHILWGGLQKLKDEM
+109 LHILWGGLQKMKDEM
-124 IKCNWRLPLFLTVQY
+124 EKRNWQLPLFLAAQY

-146 IMRTIVRYKPAN
+146 ILRTIVRYKPAN
-158 FIFQELKKQPVAVAF
+158 FIFQELKKQPVAVTF
-173 LVVLLIFGILAV
+173 LIILLIFGILAV
-185 IPRSLTAYGCMIEQ
+185 IPRSLTVYGCMIEQ

-217 WKISSLAM
+217 WRIASLAM

-234 AVAVY
+234 ASAVY
-239 AASVCAAA
+239 AVSVCVAAV
-247 LCVVRFS
+247 CVVYFS
-254 RQNLAMAVLLSSA
+254 RQSLAMAVLLSAA

-278 SMLAT
+278 SMLAF
-283 VAVYAALSVAYYQ
+283 VMVFAALSVAYYQ
-296 YGNRRFHTERWDF
+296 YGNRRFHAERWDF
-309 GYPARGSMNRRTMA
+309 GYPARGSINRKTMA
-323 VILTAVVGVGLFY
+323 VVLAALLGVGLFY

-358 AHRGSSRTAP
+358 AHRGSSVTAP
-368 ENTIPAIEAAVE
+368 ENTIPAIEKAME

-386 EIDVQMTAD
+386 EIDVQMTSD
-395 GVVVLGHDASLK
+395 GVIVLGHDASLK

-415 IASMTFEELEK
+415 IASMTFAQLEQ
-426 LDVGSWFSSEYAG
+426 LDVGSWFSKSYEG
-439 TRIPSLS
+439 TRIPALS

-451 CSQKT
+451 CSQKIG
-456 SLNIEIKYVGKNS
+456 LNIEIKYVGKNS

-474 TAEMVREY
+474 TAEMIKAY
-482 GMENQCVITSTNLSY
+482 GMENQCVVTSTNLPY
-497 LKRVKEALPEIRTG
+497 LRRVKAVLPEVRTG

-526 VDFISIRS
+526 IDFISIRS

-548 GKAVYAWTVNTKSE
+548 GKAVYAWTVNSKSE

>member
-1 MVSMKI
+1 MKI

-27 LLYRGITTS
+27 LLYRGITTP

-66 LIRPVTLLIFAAV
+66 LIQPVTLLAFAAA

-94 ITAFQGSAY
+94 VTAFQGSAY

-109 LHILWGGLQKLKDEM
+109 LHILWGGLQKMKDEM
-124 IKCNWRLPLFLTVQY
+124 EKRNWQLPLFLAAQY

-146 IMRTIVRYKPAN
+146 ILRTIVRYKPAN
-158 FIFQELKKQPVAVAF
+158 FIFQELKKQPVAVTF
-173 LVVLLIFGILAV
+173 LIILLIFGILAV
-185 IPRSLTAYGCMIEQ
+185 IPRSLTVYGCMIEQ

-217 WKISSLAM
+217 WRIASLAM

-234 AVAVY
+234 ASAVY
-239 AASVCAAA
+239 AVSVCVAAV
-247 LCVVRFS
+247 CVVYFS
-254 RQNLAMAVLLSSA
+254 RQSLAMAVLLSAA

-278 SMLAT
+278 SMLAF
-283 VAVYAALSVAYYQ
+283 VLVFAALSVAYYQ
-296 YGNRRFHTERWDF
+296 YGNRRFHAERWDF
-309 GYPARGSMNRRTMA
+309 GYPARGSINRKT
-323 VILTAVVGVGLFY
+323 LAVVLAALLGVGLFY

-358 AHRGSSRTAP
+358 AHRGSSVTAP
-368 ENTIPAIEAAVE
+368 ENTIPAIEKAME

-386 EIDVQMTAD
+386 EIDVQMTSD
-395 GVVVLGHDASLK
+395 GVIVLGHDASLK

-415 IASMTFEELEK
+415 IASMTFAQLQQ
-426 LDVGSWFSSEYAG
+426 LDVGSWFSKSYEG
-439 TRIPSLS
+439 TRIPALS

-451 CSQKT
+451 CSQKIG
-456 SLNIEIKYVGKNS
+456 LNIEIKYVGKNS

-474 TAEMVREY
+474 TAEMIKAY
-482 GMENQCVITSTNLSY
+482 GMENQCVVTSTNLPY
-497 LKRVKEALPEIRTG
+497 LRRVKEVLPEVRTG

-548 GKAVYAWTVNTKSE
+548 GKAVYAWTVNSKSE

>member
-1 MVSMKI
+1 MKI

-27 LLYRGITTS
+27 LLYRGITTP

-66 LIRPVTLLIFAAV
+66 LIQPVTLLAFAAA

-94 ITAFQGSAY
+94 VTAFQGSAY

-109 LHILWGGLQKLKDEM
+109 LHILWGGLQKMKDEM
-124 IKCNWRLPLFLTVQY
+124 EKRNWQLPLFLAAQY

-146 IMRTIVRYKPAN
+146 ILRTIVRYKPAN
-158 FIFQELKKQPVAVAF
+158 FIFQELKKQPVAVTF
-173 LVVLLIFGILAV
+173 LIILLIFGILAV
-185 IPRSLTAYGCMIEQ
+185 IPRSLTVYGCMIEQ

-217 WKISSLAM
+217 WRIASLAM

-234 AVAVY
+234 ASAVY
-239 AASVCAAA
+239 AVSVCVAAV
-247 LCVVRFS
+247 CVVYFS
-254 RQNLAMAVLLSSA
+254 RQSLAMAVLLSAA

-278 SMLAT
+278 SMLAF
-283 VAVYAALSVAYYQ
+283 VMVFAALSVAYYQ
-296 YGNRRFHTERWDF
+296 YGNRRFHADRWDF
-309 GYPARGSMNRRTMA
+309 GYPARGSINRKTMA
-323 VILTAVVGVGLFY
+323 VVLAALLGVGLFY

-358 AHRGSSRTAP
+358 AHRGSSVTAP
-368 ENTIPAIEAAVE
+368 ENTIPAIEKAME

-386 EIDVQMTAD
+386 EIDVQMTSD
-395 GVVVLGHDASLK
+395 GVIVLGHDASLK

-415 IASMTFEELEK
+415 IASMTFAQLEQ
-426 LDVGSWFSSEYAG
+426 LDVGSWFSKSYEG
-439 TRIPSLS
+439 TRIPALS

-451 CSQKT
+451 CSQKIG
-456 SLNIEIKYVGKNS
+456 LNIEIKYVGKNS

-474 TAEMVREY
+474 TAEMIKAY
-482 GMENQCVITSTNLSY
+482 GMENQCVVTSTNLPY
-497 LKRVKEALPEIRTG
+497 LRRVKAVLPEVRTG

-548 GKAVYAWTVNTKSE
+548 GKAVYAWTVNSKSE

>member
-1 MVSMKI
+1 MKI

-27 LLYRGITTS
+27 FLYRGITTP

-66 LIRPVTLLIFAAV
+66 LIQPVTLLAFAAA

-94 ITAFQGSAY
+94 VTAFQGSAY

-548 GKAVYAWTVNTKSE
+548 GKAVYAWTANTKSE

>member
-1 MVSMKI
+1 MKI

-27 LLYRGITTS
+27 LLYRGITTP

-66 LIRPVTLLIFAAV
+66 LIQPVTLLAFAAA

-94 ITAFQGSAY
+94 VTAFQGSAY

-109 LHILWGGLQKLKDEM
+109 LHILWGGLQKMKDEM
-124 IKCNWRLPLFLTVQY
+124 EKRNWQLPLFLAAQY

-146 IMRTIVRYKPAN
+146 ILRTIVRYKPAN
-158 FIFQELKKQPVAVAF
+158 FIFQELKKQPVAVTF
-173 LVVLLIFGILAV
+173 LIILLIFGILAV
-185 IPRSLTAYGCMIEQ
+185 IPRSLTVYGCMIEQ

-217 WKISSLAM
+217 WRIASLAM

-234 AVAVY
+234 ASAVY
-239 AASVCAAA
+239 AVSVCVAAV
-247 LCVVRFS
+247 CVVYFS
-254 RQNLAMAVLLSSA
+254 RQSLAMAVLLSAA

-278 SMLAT
+278 SMLAF
-283 VAVYAALSVAYYQ
+283 VMVFAALSVAYYQ
-296 YGNRRFHTERWDF
+296 YGNRRFHADRWDF
-309 GYPARGSMNRRTMA
+309 GYPARGSINRKTMA
-323 VILTAVVGVGLFY
+323 MVLAALLGVGLFY

-358 AHRGSSRTAP
+358 AHRGSSVTAP
-368 ENTIPAIEAAVE
+368 ENTIPAIEKAME

-386 EIDVQMTAD
+386 EIDVQMTSD
-395 GVVVLGHDASLK
+395 GVIVLGHDASLK

-415 IASMTFEELEK
+415 IASMTFAQLEQ
-426 LDVGSWFSSEYAG
+426 LDVGSWFSKSYEG
-439 TRIPSLS
+439 TRIPALS

-451 CSQKT
+451 CSQKIG
-456 SLNIEIKYVGKNS
+456 LNIEIKYVGKNS

-474 TAEMVREY
+474 IAEMIKAY
-482 GMENQCVITSTNLSY
+482 GMENQCVVTSTNLPY
-497 LKRVKEALPEIRTG
+497 LRRVKAVLPEVRTG

-526 VDFISIRS
+526 IDFISIRS

-548 GKAVYAWTVNTKSE
+548 GKAVYAWTVNSKSE

>member
-1 MVSMKI
+1 MKI

-323 VILTAVVGVGLFY
+323 VILAAVVGVGLFY